1 MITERVLLESAASA
15 GSASSFSFSSSST
28 ETELVRLCQQKSWPS
43 ARIRASTNPTEATP
57 THSARRGIGNTA
69 LALAVRGG
77 APLDIVRTVCE
88 ADVDQLI
95 AVKHCRRGTVLHEA
109 VRYGAGLD
117 VVNYL
122 VDVVLRH
129 EEPLMLD
136 GEVEVGRGGSA
147 DTSRATA
154 ASSGITSMKEDTSRS
169 TSTTARPAA
178 RTEPSEAS
186 SSACASSFLSAL
198 SDDFESRSSL
208 FDSPPTK
215 FKKRTSSRKKAAA
228 EGRHKDQTSIPL
240 LGQTDDVGRT
250 VLHHLADRIVREVVQ
265 SSSRST
271 TDSFANFRGP
281 PAFRGG
287 GGGVGGARGMRDN
300 SNGET
305 STQLTMED
313 FDIML
318 DLCRKVARAYPPAI
332 LMNDIDGHTPLV
344 IALVVPPPGK
354 FSSDTSDD
362 RESSTCRIDWAVEE
376 MTSVFL
382 KYAPEVVDLST
393 TSTTIMGLRS
403 AAATAA
409 LARRG
414 LRRVDRSHH
423 CTSPVNIGGG
433 TFGDDCS
440 DEEQK
445 APKEIC
451 GMPAVNIGPNPLY
464 FALVHRRSIP
474 TIEMILSANSTIPGR
489 SSPSCTAIVT
499 SDLEVPLHVAV
510 TMRAPTEVI
519 RLLLLYGPEAAAAG
533 DSYSLTPLDWLWMR
547 HVLDLPF
554 LEANGDGGQEANG
567 TALVLPP
574 FMPSKPSSRR
584 YIPKAYLQIW
594 NDAAEEIESL
604 TEAMSN
610 NNRRRSFHQAFQNYR
625 VGAGALWER
634 ASMMLPCAAAAI
646 HEATQSEQDMFSREQ
661 KWPVVHAAA
670 YVPCPRPL
678 LDLAIFYYPNQV
690 KEKDDFGRLPIH
702 YAVSRSD
709 RDITYHLPAGMAQTV
724 TPYVRAQHRRSSM
737 QSSPVVQLVQHYPE
751 GCRVA
756 DPESRLPLHIAL
768 DTVKEYENEEE
779 QQILGA
785 IPSTP
790 RRPMFL
796 NNNWHNG
803 PASTTNR
810 TNNAVGFASL
820 RTSSS
825 SSSFTKE
832 TERGNEAGRLVIR
845 CLLEACTDTFERRD
859 PTTLLYPF
867 MQAAVGERA
876 DADIVYLLLR
886 EHPSLCKHF

>member
-1 MITERVLLESAASA
+1 MITERVPLQSAASA
-15 GSASSFSFSSSST
+15 GSASSFSFSSSSS
-28 ETELVRLCQQKSWPS
+28 ETELVRLCQQKSWS
-43 ARIRASTNPTEATP
+43 NARIRASTNPTEAKP

-77 APLDIVRTVCE
+77 APLDIVRTICE

-109 VRYGAGLD
+109 VRYRAGLD

-122 VDVVLRH
+122 VDVVSRH
-129 EEPLMLD
+129 EELLMLG

-154 ASSGITSMKEDTSRS
+154 ASSGITSMNEDRS
-169 TSTTARPAA
+169 TSRPAT
-178 RTEPSEAS
+178 RTEPTCSEAS
-186 SSACASSFLSAL
+186 SSAYASSFLSAL

-215 FKKRTSSRKKAAA
+215 AKKRTSSRNKAAA
-228 EGRHKDQTSIPL
+228 EGGNKDKTSIPL

-287 GGGVGGARGMRDN
+287 GGIGGARGMRDN

-305 STQLTMED
+305 STQLTHED
-313 FDIML
+313 FDNML

-332 LMNDIDGHTPLV
+332 LMNDIDGYTPLV

-354 FSSDTSDD
+354 FSSDTRYDG
-362 RESSTCRIDWAVEE
+362 ESTCRIDCVVEE

-382 KYAPEVVDLST
+382 EYAPEAADLSS

-409 LARRG
+409 MARRG

-440 DEEQK
+440 DEEEK

-474 TIEMILSANSTIPGR
+474 TIEMILSANSTPPGR

-547 HVLDLPF
+547 HVLDRPF
-554 LEANGDGGQEANG
+554 LEIHGDGGHEAND
-567 TALVLPP
+567 AAPVLPP

-646 HEATQSEQDMFSREQ
+646 YEATQSEQDVFNRKQ

-678 LDLAIFYYPNQV
+678 LDLAIYYYPDQV
-690 KEKDDFGRLPIH
+690 REKDEFGRLPLH

-709 RDITYHLPAGMAQTV
+709 RDITYHLPAGVAQTV

-751 GCRVA
+751 GCRIA

-768 DTVKEYENEEE
+768 DTVKEYEDEEE

-785 IPSTP
+785 MPSTP

-796 NNNWHNG
+796 HNNRHNG
-803 PASTTNR
+803 PAPTTNR
-810 TNNAVGFASL
+810 INNAGGFARL

-825 SSSFTKE
+825 SSSFAKE
-832 TERGNEAGRLVIR
+832 MERGNEAGRLVIR

-876 DADIVYLLLR
+876 DADIVYMLLR